1 MIKEEM
7 KVNIYIRVST
17 ARQAKEGDSLDEQ
30 ETELKKFCEY
40 RGFQI
45 RNIYIEPGRSG
56 GTANRPKYQKLLKD
70 IKANRVNAVVVKKI
84 DRLSRSLLDFES
96 FMRLAQ
102 EHNVEFISIKESF
115 DTTSAMGKAMLRI
128 AMIFAQLEREQTSER
143 VTDTMTY
150 RASQGLFNGGI
161 PSYGYT
167 NANKELIPYPKER
180 QIVELIFEQFLNN
193 KSTTQTARTLNETGY
208 RHRTGKLWG
217 KYQVQR
223 ILQNPIYKGMVFW
236 NDKLYQGIHQPIIS
250 EKRFNEAKLIFEER
264 LRIKPNSKT
273 NALLQKLLFC
283 GHCKSIMTTTYG
295 INKQKTKYYYYN
307 CTSTKSQKKTQIECE
322 LKYISFKKAET
333 KLIALL
339 LSLSEQKYFITIEN
353 SVLKHNQK
361 QDQQIQKVQAEIN
374 ALETKIQTTKTK
386 KDHYL
391 DSLILGNFRASERE
405 KINNRIEEMELE
417 EKQIK
422 ALLYKQQF
430 KLTQTQQEKINL
442 TALKKTLIEFKA
454 DHETL
459 SHEQTKEYLVKNIE
473 KIFYFPNKL
482 AIKLKAIPWFLDFD
496 TKTEE

>member
-193 KSTTQTARTLNETGY
+193 KSTTQTA
-208 RHRTGKLWG
+208 
-217 KYQVQR
+217 
-223 ILQNPIYKGMVFW
+223 
-236 NDKLYQGIHQPIIS
+236 
-250 EKRFNEAKLIFEER
+250 A
-264 LRIKPNSKT
+264 
-273 NALLQKLLFC
+273 
-283 GHCKSIMTTTYG
+283 
-295 INKQKTKYYYYN
+295 
-307 CTSTKSQKKTQIECE
+307 
-322 LKYISFKKAET
+322 
-333 KLIALL
+333 
-339 LSLSEQKYFITIEN
+339 
-353 SVLKHNQK
+353 
-361 QDQQIQKVQAEIN
+361 
-374 ALETKIQTTKTK
+374 
-386 KDHYL
+386 
-391 DSLILGNFRASERE
+391 
-405 KINNRIEEMELE
+405 
-417 EKQIK
+417 
-422 ALLYKQQF
+422 
-430 KLTQTQQEKINL
+430 
-442 TALKKTLIEFKA
+442 
-454 DHETL
+454 
-459 SHEQTKEYLVKNIE
+459 
-473 KIFYFPNKL
+473 
-482 AIKLKAIPWFLDFD
+482 
-496 TKTEE
+496 